1 MTISSRLALAGLASL
16 GILAAVAPADAGP
29 RRERALREGRSA
41 YLPVPERTIT
51 VTRRSFLDSGNVV
64 PVGSTNAYVQQI
76 WRFERP
82 PLANTSPGILWRPD
96 PGPGEPI
103 F

>member
-1 MTISSRLALAGLASL
+1 MTITSRMICFGIASASL
-16 GILAAVAPADAGP
+16 LIAVATADAQT
-29 RRERALREGRSA
+29 RRRYGELDYGSDRS
-41 YLPVPERTIT
+41 IT

-64 PVGSTNAYVQQI
+64 PVGSTNAYVQEI
-76 WRFERP
+76 LRFERP

-96 PGPGEPI
+96 PGAPEPI

>member
-1 MTISSRLALAGLASL
+1 MNLQSRLICVGLATASL
-16 GILAAVAPADAGP
+16 LAAVVSADARP
-29 RRERALREGRSA
+29 RKKYRVYPQYSAGERA
-41 YLPVPERTIT
+41 IT

-64 PVGSTNAYVQQI
+64 PVGSTNAYVQEI
-76 WRFERP
+76 TRFERP

-96 PGPGEPI
+96 PGSPEPI

>member
-1 MTISSRLALAGLASL
+1 MKFSSRLICAGLAAAGL
-16 GILAAVAPADAGP
+16 LAVVADANAQSRRRYGELDYNGP
-29 RRERALREGRSA
+29 DRS
-41 YLPVPERTIT
+41 IT

-64 PVGSTNAYVQQI
+64 PVGSTNAYVQEI
-76 WRFERP
+76 LRFQRP

-96 PGPGEPI
+96 PGPGEPL